1 MSFRIPARL
10 AAIALAAVLT
20 FAVAASEQ
28 QADTD
33 ITALQKKLRQLLEA
47 ARLADALPVAQRIA
61 DLSDRL
67 SVPQQIGAYFDLASL
82 RREAGDL
89 DGAVLAYGEVIT
101 RAGSPDS
108 AGMYLGI
115 VYDNLATIRRAQ
127 EQWEAAETASDR
139 ALEIFQRTVG
149 ARDINYGAALNNR
162 AVILGDQ
169 DKFVL
174 ALDYS
179 ERALSILREALKDD
193 AAALEPF
200 LKDNRWI
207 RDQLPR

>member
-10 AAIALAAVLT
+10 ATIVLAGVLILP
-20 FAVAASEQ
+20 VAAPAQ
-28 QADTD
+28 QAVTD
-33 ITALQKKLRQLLEA
+33 ITALQKERRQLLEA
-47 ARLADALPVAQRIA
+47 TRLADALPVAQRIA
-61 DLSDRL
+61 DLSDGL

-101 RAGSPDS
+101 RAGTPDRAS
-108 AGMYLGI
+108 MYLGM
-115 VYDNLATIRRAQ
+115 VYDNLAMIRRAQ
-127 EQWEAAETASDR
+127 EQWDAAETASDR

-149 ARDINYGAALNNR
+149 VRDMHYGAALNNR

-179 ERALSILREALKDD
+179 ERALNILREALKDD
-193 AAALEPF
+193 AAALAPF